1 MATLNKISKEILKFL
16 PEDKISEIAFEAANI
31 VLYTKDKDFFFDNG
45 DSIKPI
51 VDSLK
56 KRIELRPDPD
66 ITIPKEKAEE
76 IIRKIIPEEAG
87 ISEIIFDTRRSRV
100 IIETDKPGVAIGKQG
115 SLLRDIKTQTLWVP
129 LIRRAPPMKSKL
141 ITNIRNVLYENSEY
155 RRKFLDKTGHR
166 IYDGWIREKKH
177 EWVRLTY
184 LGSGRHVGKSCIFL
198 QTPESRILLDV
209 GVDVSTND
217 ENAYPYLDAPEFK
230 IDELDAVIISH
241 SHLDHCGFVPYLFKY
256 GYRGPVYCTAPTRDT
271 MALLVLDYIKIMKN
285 DNREPIFDVEDVKQ
299 MVMHTI
305 CLDYEEVS
313 DITPDVRITLY
324 NAGHVLGSSMVH
336 LHVGNGLHNILY
348 TGDMKFARTQLL
360 EPSVTEFPRL
370 ETLMIEA
377 TYGGKTNIVPSR
389 KECEMQFA
397 EFIKSVVER
406 KGKILIP
413 VLGVGRAQEVM
424 MIVSELIKAKYM
436 PEIPIF
442 IEGMIWDVTAIHSA
456 YPEFLNSDI
465 RKLIFHKNENPFLS
479 PLFRRVASAKERKE
493 VLEDTGSCIVMATS
507 GMLMGGPSVQYLKE
521 FADSPRN
528 MLLFVSYQ
536 AENTLGRRIQRGDRE
551 VTFPTGSNK
560 VETVALKLE
569 IQTLEGFTGH
579 SDRRQLMNFIY
590 KCTPKPK
597 KVIINHGEASRCLD
611 FASSIYKMYGIET
624 TAPKNLEAV
633 RLK

>member
-1 MATLNKISKEILKFL
+1 
-16 PEDKISEIAFEAANI
+16 
-31 VLYTKDKDFFFDNG
+31 
-45 DSIKPI
+45 
-51 VDSLK
+51 
-56 KRIELRPDPD
+56 
-66 ITIPKEKAEE
+66 
-76 IIRKIIPEEAG
+76 
-87 ISEIIFDTRRSRV
+87 
-100 IIETDKPGVAIGKQG
+100 
-115 SLLRDIKTQTLWVP
+115 
-129 LIRRAPPMKSKL
+129 
-141 ITNIRNVLYENSEY
+141 
-155 RRKFLDKTGHR
+155 
-166 IYDGWIREKKH
+166 
-177 EWVRLTY
+177 
-184 LGSGRHVGKSCIFL
+184 
-198 QTPESRILLDV
+198 
-209 GVDVSTND
+209 
-217 ENAYPYLDAPEFK
+217 
-230 IDELDAVIISH
+230 
-241 SHLDHCGFVPYLFKY
+241 
-256 GYRGPVYCTAPTRDT
+256 
-271 MALLVLDYIKIMKN
+271 
-285 DNREPIFDVEDVKQ
+285 
-299 MVMHTI
+299 
-305 CLDYEEVS
+305 
-313 DITPDVRITLY
+313 
-324 NAGHVLGSSMVH
+324 
-336 LHVGNGLHNILY
+336 
-348 TGDMKFARTQLL
+348 MKFSKTQLL
-360 EPSVTEFPRL
+360 EPCVTEFPRL

-397 EFIKSVVER
+397 EFIKSVVAR

-424 MIVSELIKAKYM
+424 MIVSELIRLKYM

-521 FADSPRN
+521 FADSDRN

-551 VTFPTGSNK
+551 ITFPTGSNK
-560 VETVALKLE
+560 VETVPLKLE
-569 IQTLEGFTGH
+569 VQTLEGFTGH

-624 TAPKNLEAV
+624 VAPKNLEAV